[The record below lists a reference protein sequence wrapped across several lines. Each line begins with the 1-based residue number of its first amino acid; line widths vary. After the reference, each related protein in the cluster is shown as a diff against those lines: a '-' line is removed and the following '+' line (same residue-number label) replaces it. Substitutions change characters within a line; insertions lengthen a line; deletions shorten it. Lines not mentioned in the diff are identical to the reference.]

1 MAQPTVQGK
10 ALPRSRW
17 QQAGRLCSICV
28 HEQRSRIDY
37 LLVTGDGSH
46 ATSRNAIATKYGAKV
61 YALQQHAKWH
71 ITDAYRAAVLAGPF
85 RSEDDLRQL
94 AAEEGTSVLQ
104 NYRAVFN
111 GHRDRWLRALEV
123 GDDEAM
129 VKHGRVMDGMMWRIG
144 QLTREI
150 APHPPAIQQNVFM
163 SADYYNFER
172 RALKVLRR
180 HPEAMQ
186 DWISEFRE
194 VQRPALIEA
203 KPDGD

>member
-1 MAQPTVQGK
+1 MPEPRINGK
-10 ALPRSRW
+10 ILPRSQW
-17 QQAGRLCSICV
+17 KQAGRLCTICE

-37 LLVTGDGSH
+37 LLVTADGSH
-46 ATSRNAIATKYGAKV
+46 GTGKKAIADKYGVQIHTLTK
-61 YALQQHAKWH
+61 HSRSH

-111 GHRDRWLRALEV
+111 GHRDRWLRALEI

-129 VKHGRVMDGMMWRIG
+129 VKHGRVMDVMLWRMG

-163 SADYYNFER
+163 SADYYTFER

-180 HPEAMQ
+180 HPEALQ

-194 VQRPALIEA
+194 VSRPALIEV
-203 KPDGD
+203 KPNDS